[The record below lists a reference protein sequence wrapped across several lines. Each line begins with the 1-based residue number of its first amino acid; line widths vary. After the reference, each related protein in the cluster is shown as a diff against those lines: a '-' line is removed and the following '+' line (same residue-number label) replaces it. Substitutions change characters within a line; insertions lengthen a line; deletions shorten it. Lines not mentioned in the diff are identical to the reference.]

1 MEAKF
6 TKGKW
11 IIEEKSIISSDLKI
25 YGNIICDAPVN
36 WEGSMKNWDANA
48 KLIASAP
55 EMFEM
60 LKDVLDTNKEYWG
73 EDENRVHQ
81 IYEIEQLLTKITE

>member
-1 MEAKF
+1 MKEFKG

-11 IIEEKSIISSDLKI
+11 YTIENNDNILISCDNPNWHICETLSNLETDKS
-25 YGNIICDAPVN
+25 
-36 WEGSMKNWDANA
+36 NA

-60 LKDVLDTNKEYWG
+60 LKDLQNEFK
-73 EDENRVHQ
+73 NSNPP
-81 IYEIEQLLTKITE
+81 ISKEIEQLLTKITE